1 MSEINKKLSEALLRA
16 GTLEGVVSEHGED
29 EIAVRCGHFDDYLIV
44 FYLGRLLERGEMEIK
59 VSPSRMNYLLKL
71 LKIDRDMTTILN
83 NQNNH
88 QTHLQEEIGT

>member
-1 MSEINKKLSEALLRA
+1 MNEINKKLSEALLRA

-29 EIAVRCGHFDDYLIV
+29 KIAVRFGHFDDYLIV

-71 LKIDRDMTTILN
+71 LKIDRDMTTILK
-83 NQNNH
+83 NQNDY
-88 QTHLQEEIGT
+88 QTHLQEKIGT